1 MRLSVQ
7 AFGGQIITA
16 RIPVA
21 LSRAFQS
28 GETVHLACMPA
39 DCRLLEG

>member
-1 MRLSVQ
+1 
-7 AFGGQIITA
+7 
-16 RIPVA
+16 VA
-21 LSRAFQS
+21 LSRAFLS

>member
-28 GETVHLACMPA
+28 GETVHLACLPA